1 MGFLEFLLL
10 LVVAAICGRIGQSL
24 AGYSPGGWLTAIVL
38 GFIGAYLGLFI
49 ARELGL
55 PALFTVQLGGQ
66 SFPII
71 WSVIGAAIFTLVLTW
86 MRRVL
91 SGR

>member
-24 AGYSPGGWLTAIVL
+24 VGYSPGGWLTAIGV
-38 GFIGAYLGLFI
+38 GFIGAYLGVFI
-49 ARELGL
+49 AGELGL
-55 PALFTVQLGGQ
+55 PRLLTVQIGGQ

-71 WSVIGAAIFTLVLTW
+71 WSVIGAAIFTMAAAW
-86 MRRVL
+86 IRRAL
-91 SGR
+91 RGR